1 MIINQTNII
10 KKNCKQNI
18 KKKNKPKQTAARG
31 VLYFLSHPIFFY
43 LNENLNCACVCIMFL
58 NIKKKQ
64 KLAFSRKKKINK
76 IRTVLHSPM
85 L

>member
-58 NIKKKQ
+58 NIKKNKNS
-64 KLAFSRKKKINK
+64 LLVEKKK
-76 IRTVLHSPM
+76 
-85 L
+85 